1 MDTPTANGIRR
12 RRPHAVIEYSS
23 AGRISSVE
31 NDSDGAPGKGR
42 SSRSSSMGSAGD
54 TSTSSMNEQKQRL
67 SERRGVILIAAA
79 CFVLWCL
86 STPKILHKAGVI
98 EKDPY
103 DVFLAETILPSLERG
118 LARINANYTN
128 TEFATERA
136 NRPGYK
142 LKTHGAT
149 AKYPIVMVPGFV
161 TSGLELWAGEECARK
176 HFRQRFWGSMS
187 MAKTFFTDREC
198 WRRHLSL
205 DPYTGSDP
213 PSVRLRAAQ
222 GFEAADYFM
231 ATYWVWSKLIEN
243 LADVGYDGSSMT
255 MMSYDWRLGY
265 SVLETRDA
273 YFTKLRYTI
282 EAYVKS
288 KGEKVVIMSHSMGG
302 TVVMYFLNWVENDA
316 GKGWAE
322 KHIHSFVNIA
332 GTLLGVP
339 KAVPALL
346 SGELK
351 DTAAMLS
358 QLGELL
364 ERYFGKRLRKNL
376 WNTWGSLFGL
386 LPKGGDAIWGAGADL
401 CGEDEVLVHGL
412 QCAPKSEA
420 NAEATRPAP
429 MVMWNESSSSECS
442 FRSSDHTNGADHIH
456 TLPESEQESLSQPP
470 ASTTWSTVETIDYI
484 LNYGGGYGP
493 TLSSSKAFSFDNKMG
508 GRKGQEHYH
517 NPIATPLPKAPS
529 MKIYC
534 MYGTGIATERAYF
547 YQSSCDEAGTSDNIS
562 QCDESPSD
570 PPFSIDTS
578 ARDESTNITY
588 GVKFSDGDG
597 SVPLV
602 SLGYMCETWKKGGK
616 HNPSNMKVVTR
627 EHRHVEEFTLN
638 DPGRGGPYSGE
649 HVDILGHMDLMEDVL
664 KVVTDFEADSV
675 TDQIV
680 SDLERIVRDIDSHP
694 LGGAV
699 GAAKRSF

>member
-1 MDTPTANGIRR
+1 
-12 RRPHAVIEYSS
+12 
-23 AGRISSVE
+23 VE
-31 NDSDGAPGKGR
+31 NDSDGPKGKA
-42 SSRSSSMGSAGD
+42 SRSSSISSAGD
-54 TSTSSMNEQKQRL
+54 TSAPPSSEQELQR
-67 SERRGVILIAAA
+67 SERRGVLLIAAA
-79 CFVLWCL
+79 CFVLWFL

-103 DVFLAETILPSLERG
+103 EAFLAETILPSLERG
-118 LARINANYTN
+118 LDMYANYTN
-128 TEFATERA
+128 ADFVTPRA
-136 NRPGYK
+136 SRPGYK
-142 LKTHGAT
+142 YKTMGAT

-161 TSGLELWAGEECARK
+161 TSGLELWEGEECARK

-187 MAKTFFTDREC
+187 MARTFFADREC
-198 WRRHLSL
+198 WRRHLTL
-205 DPYTGSDP
+205 DPYNGGDP
-213 PSVRLRAAQ
+213 PSIRLRASQ

-243 LADVGYDGSSMT
+243 LADVGYDGTSMT

-265 SVLETRDA
+265 SVLESRDA
-273 YFTKLRYTI
+273 YFTKLRFTI

-316 GKGWAE
+316 GNGWTE
-322 KHIHSFVNIA
+322 KHVHSFVNIA

-386 LPKGGDAIWGAGADL
+386 LPKGGDAIWGPGADL
-401 CGEDEVLVHGL
+401 CGEDEVLVSGL
-412 QCAPKSEA
+412 KCVPLEVADGAASQ
-420 NAEATRPAP
+420 AP
-429 MVMWNESSSSECS
+429 MVMWNESLSSECS
-442 FRSSDHTNGADHIH
+442 FQPKGDANGVDHVH
-456 TLPESEQESLSQPP
+456 TVPESEQESMNRPP
-470 ASTTWSTVETIDYI
+470 SSSTWSTSETIDYI
-484 LNYGGGYGP
+484 QNYGGGYGP
-493 TLSSSKAFSFDNKMG
+493 TLSSSKSFSFDNKMK
-508 GRKGQEHYH
+508 GRKGQAHYH

-547 YQSSCDEAGTSDNIS
+547 YQSSCEEAGTSDNIS
-562 QCDESPSD
+562 QCDASPAD

-597 SVPLV
+597 SVPLL
-602 SLGYMCETWKKGGK
+602 SLGYMCQTWKKGGP
-616 HNPSNMKVVTR
+616 HNPHGVKVVTR
-627 EHRHVEEFTLN
+627 EHRHVQEFTLN

-664 KVVTDFEADSV
+664 KVVTDFEANSV

-699 GAAKRSF
+699 GASKRSF

>member
-1 MDTPTANGIRR
+1 MDSSSSGSRRR
-12 RRPHAVIEYSS
+12 RRPQVIEYSS
-23 AGRISSVE
+23 AARISNVDDDNE
-31 NDSDGAPGKGR
+31 H
-42 SSRSSSMGSAGD
+42 SSKAGSTGEASA
-54 TSTSSMNEQKQRL
+54 STSNEQPKPVP
-67 SERRGVILIAAA
+67 ERRGILLIAAA
-79 CFVLWCL
+79 CFFLWCL
-86 STPKILHKAGVI
+86 SAPKILHKAGVI

-103 DVFLAETILPSLERG
+103 EQFLAETVLPSLD
-118 LARINANYTN
+118 RIRADYSN
-128 TEFATERA
+128 TEFVAERT

-142 LKTHGAT
+142 LKNLGARV
-149 AKYPIVMVPGFV
+149 KYPIVMVPGFV
-161 TSGLELWAGEECARK
+161 TSGLELWGGENCARK

-187 MAKTFFTDREC
+187 MAKTFFADREC
-198 WRRHLSL
+198 WRRHLTL

-213 PSVRLRAAQ
+213 PSIRLRAAQ

-243 LADVGYDGSSMT
+243 LADIGYDGSTMT

-265 SVLETRDA
+265 SVLETRDG
-273 YFTKLRYTI
+273 YFTNLRFTI

-288 KGEKVVIMSHSMGG
+288 RGEKVVIMSHSMGG
-302 TVVMYFLNWVENDA
+302 TVMVYFLNWVENDA
-316 GKGWAE
+316 GKDWVE

-351 DTAAMLS
+351 DTAALLS

-376 WNTWGSLFGL
+376 WNTWGSLFGM
-386 LPKGGDAIWGAGADL
+386 LPKGGDAIWGVGADL
-401 CGEDEVLVHGL
+401 CGEDEALVNGL
-412 QCAPKSEA
+412 ECAPRHIDKRHGGEA
-420 NAEATRPAP
+420 LAP
-429 MVMWNESSSSECS
+429 MVMWNESLSSECPLWS
-442 FRSSDHTNGADHIH
+442 QDTSNKGADGADHSV
-456 TLPESEQESLSQPP
+456 PENERESINQPP
-470 ASTTWSTVETIDYI
+470 SSVTWSGAETMDYI

-493 TLSSSKAFSFDNKMG
+493 TLSSSKSFSFDNKMK

-517 NPIATPLPKAPS
+517 NPIATALPDAPS

-547 YQSSCDEAGTSDNIS
+547 YKSSCEEAGTSDSIS

-578 ARDESTNITY
+578 ARHESANITY

-597 SVPLV
+597 SVPLL

-616 HNPSNMKVVTR
+616 HNPSKVKVVTR
-627 EHRHVEEFTLN
+627 EHRHVEEFILN
-638 DPGRGGPYSGE
+638 DPGRAGPYSAE

-664 KVVTDFEADSV
+664 KIVTDFEADALEN
-675 TDQIV
+675 QIV

-694 LGGAV
+694 LGGAA